1 MNLGEERS
9 RQKLSEV
16 LELLGLS
23 EKNLK
28 IAERYL
34 DPECGEERDLLLEAE
49 LQDLSGLDENARRKC
64 RDYVEHL
71 SLIHI

>member
-23 EKNLK
+23 EKNQK

-49 LQDLSGLDENARRKC
+49 L
-64 RDYVEHL
+64 
-71 SLIHI
+71 